1 MGAGPKAAWMG
12 NVCIWVWEELR
23 MCADL
28 DFCAMNLLNPGPAC
42 RWRTDTVLVVEF
54 SRSYTQSCLSLLS
67 SPHSGSVLDPHGDPT
82 LAAHGATV
90 SRCYGSSCVPSPHLC
105 VAALNLSVFGDRA

>member
-1 MGAGPKAAWMG
+1 MSSWRGGVEEGGKCALRGPSSVGVRSRSMGAGPKAAWMG

-54 SRSYTQSCLSLLS
+54 SRSYTQS
-67 SPHSGSVLDPHGDPT
+67 
-82 LAAHGATV
+82 
-90 SRCYGSSCVPSPHLC
+90 
-105 VAALNLSVFGDRA
+105 